1 MHRIAGFRQPLPPQ
15 AAVLVFGLLAIAM
28 TAGLVI
34 HSGPFPAR
42 NESARPPADAY
53 GKLPL
58 SFVPNRGQ
66 TDARVRFYAQGAGH
80 AFYFTPDKAVLSLT
94 KGKRGVALQLTPL
107 GATSHARLEAV
118 DRAPGKVSYI
128 GGRERHA
135 NLPTYREVA
144 YRDLWPGI
152 DLVFRGRGGTLKYEF
167 HVSPGADPS
176 RIGLAYRGADGVSV
190 AAGGSLLIQTPLGT
204 LRDKRPDSF
213 QRVHGRRV
221 PVDSRF
227 ALRKAG
233 HGYGFGVG
241 AYDPHRPLVIDP
253 GLVYS
258 TYLGGSSSVGSDAG
272 LAITAD
278 TTGHAYV
285 AGVTGSTN
293 FPTTAG
299 AFDTTIDPGSSD
311 VFVTKMSVAGTAAVY
326 STYLGGGSTDQG
338 LGVAVDG
345 TGSAYVTGY
354 TDSSDFPTTAGAF
367 DTINDDRDAF
377 VSKLDADG
385 SALAYSTF
393 LGGADEE
400 ESTEIAVDGVG
411 NAHVTGYTDSLDFP
425 TTLGAFDNV
434 HDNRDAFVTKLDG
447 AGAALV
453 YSTSLGGTGGETGH
467 DLTLDG
473 DGNAYVTGETNSA
486 DFPTTAGV
494 FDTTVSGTDAF
505 VTKLDATG
513 STLGYSTYLGG
524 NVTDVGYGIAVNAA
538 GSAYLTGITSS
549 ATFPTTAGAF
559 DTTLGGI
566 QDAFVTRLDAAGLT
580 LAYSTYL
587 GGNGNELAPGGGIAV
602 DGAGSAYV
610 TGTTGSQDF
619 PTSAAAFDTAPAA
632 DGRTDVF
639 VSKVNAGGFALT
651 FSTLMGGDPPDQG
664 RDITVGAAGAA
675 YATGLTASVDFPV
688 TPGAFDTSYNGGID
702 GFVSKLDTSASPG
715 YPRPR
720 FATRLRV
727 PLVPAQEPC
736 DAANVQHGPPLEL
749 GSCNPP
755 QQESDYLTIGTPDVP
770 GNAKPAASVGSL
782 ALRTTAGNPVTT
794 IDEADVALAASITD
808 VRNLSD
814 LTDYEGELRAGL
826 LLQVTDRYNG
836 AAKSDP
842 ATGENAQF
850 AFTVPCTATPGPADI
865 GSTCSVA
872 TSADAVMPGAVREG
886 VRTIW
891 AIGAVEVMDGGA
903 DGDADTTEDNTV
915 FARQGVFVP

>member
-1 MHRIAGFRQPLPPQ
+1 MHRIAGFRQPLPQ
-15 AAVLVFGLLAIAM
+15 AVSVFGLLAIVVA
-28 TAGLVI
+28 AGLAVRPGPLPAL
-34 HSGPFPAR
+34 HESSGQA
-42 NESARPPADAY
+42 AGAY

-66 TDARVRFYAQGAGH
+66 TDARARFYAQGAGH
-80 AFYFTPDKAVLSLT
+80 AFYFTPDKAVLSFT
-94 KGKRGVALQLTPL
+94 RGKRGVALALTPL
-107 GATSHARLEAV
+107 GASPRATLEAGH
-118 DRAPGKVSYI
+118 RAPGKVSYLR
-128 GGRERHA
+128 GRERHA
-135 NLPTYREVA
+135 NLPTYEEVA

-152 DLVFRGRGGTLKYEF
+152 DLVFRGRGGTLEYEF
-167 HVSPGADPS
+167 HVSPGADPGQ
-176 RIGLAYRGADGVSV
+176 IGLAYRGAEGVSLG
-190 AAGGSLLIQTPLGT
+190 AGGDLLIQTPLGT

-213 QRVHGRRV
+213 QRVNGRRV
-221 PVDSRF
+221 QVASRY
-227 ALRKAG
+227 ALSKTGSR
-233 HGYGFGVG
+233 YGFDVG

-272 LAITAD
+272 LAITVD
-278 TTGHAYV
+278 TTGRAYV

-299 AFDTTIDPGSSD
+299 AFDTTLDAGSTD
-311 VFVTKMSVAGTAAVY
+311 AFVTKMSVAGTSAVY
-326 STYLGGGSTDQG
+326 STYLGGASTDQA
-338 LGVAVDG
+338 LGVAVDPAG
-345 TGSAYVTGY
+345 SAYVTGYTESSDFPTTAGALDTVNDDRDAFVAKLDATGSALDYSTFLGGDSDEEGTGVAVDGSGSAHVTGY
-354 TDSSDFPTTAGAF
+354 TDSSDFPTTLGAF
-367 DTINDDRDAF
+367 DT
-377 VSKLDADG
+377 VP
-385 SALAYSTF
+385 
-393 LGGADEE
+393 
-400 ESTEIAVDGVG
+400 
-411 NAHVTGYTDSLDFP
+411 DS
-425 TTLGAFDNV
+425 
-434 HDNRDAFVTKLDG
+434 RDAFVTKLDA
-447 AGAALV
+447 AGAAPV
-453 YSTSLGGTGGETGH
+453 YSTLLGGAGSETGH

-486 DFPTTAGV
+486 DFPTTLGV

-505 VTKLDATG
+505 ATKLDAAG
-513 STLGYSTYLGG
+513 AALGYSTYVGG
-524 NVTDVGYGIAVNAA
+524 AVTDVGYGIAIDGA

-566 QDAFVTRLDAAGLT
+566 QDAFVTKLDPAGSA

-602 DGAGSAYV
+602 DGAGNAYV

-619 PTSAAAFDTAPAA
+619 PTSAAAIDTAPAA

-664 RDITVGAAGAA
+664 RDIAVGAAGAA
-675 YATGLTASVDFPV
+675 YATGLTGSVNFPV
-688 TPGAFDTSYNGGID
+688 TAGALDTSYNGGID
-702 GFVSKLDTSASPG
+702 GFVTKLDTSASPG

-720 FATRLRV
+720 LATRLRV

-736 DAANVQHGPPLEL
+736 TAANMEHGPPLES

-755 QQESDYLTIGTPDVP
+755 VQVSDYLTIGTPDVP
-770 GNAKPAASVGSL
+770 GNAKPAASIGSL
-782 ALRTTAGNPVTT
+782 ALRTVAGNPGTPV
-794 IDEADVALAASITD
+794 DEADVALAASITD

-814 LTDYEGELRAGL
+814 LTDYEGELRADL

-836 AAKSDP
+836 AANSDP
-842 ATGENAQF
+842 ATGANAQF
-850 AFTVPCTATPGPADI
+850 GFTVPCTATPGPADI
-865 GSTCSVA
+865 GSLCSVA
-872 TSADAVMPGAVREG
+872 TSADAVAPGAVREG

-891 AIGAVEVMDGGA
+891 EIGAVEVTDGGA